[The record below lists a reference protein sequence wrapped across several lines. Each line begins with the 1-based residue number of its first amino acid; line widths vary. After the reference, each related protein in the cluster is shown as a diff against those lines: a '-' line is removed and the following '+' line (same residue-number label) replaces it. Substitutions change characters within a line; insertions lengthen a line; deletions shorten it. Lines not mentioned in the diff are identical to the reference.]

1 MAPVRNGG
9 HRCGSTGRPT
19 AREPDVSSSI
29 PPDREPGRWEVDLH
43 FSANDSS
50 DACDREITTVTGTQ
64 RSRPRAA
71 TIEAHH
77 RRMMWRLR
85 MTLADRPGLLAQV
98 ATACGAA
105 GVNILA
111 MQVFRTETGA
121 VDELVV
127 EADDAWNELELAA
140 LVEGAGGDAVAVT
153 RTDEADLDD
162 APTRYLRAVHDVI
175 EGGQDVEAV
184 LRALLRTEPPDVADY
199 TGHDVLDL
207 RRRDGSVLRISRAV
221 PFTPVE
227 RARAQALLSLV
238 SDAGMDVPLIAP
250 SAFQPVPMVREA
262 TLADIE
268 AVAALHGRCS
278 VETLYSRYQTPL
290 RLPMTT
296 RLARRLVAPDA
307 GVALVVQTGL
317 AIVGHG
323 VLEQHGDDW
332 TFQLIVEDAWH
343 SRGIGTRLVREAAE
357 RARRLGLRQLTFV
370 SAGANDS
377 MLRAVGAAGLVA
389 RVERHGELVHVTVP
403 LGPSGWTATA

>member
-1 MAPVRNGG
+1 
-9 HRCGSTGRPT
+9 
-19 AREPDVSSSI
+19 
-29 PPDREPGRWEVDLH
+29 
-43 FSANDSS
+43 
-50 DACDREITTVTGTQ
+50 
-64 RSRPRAA
+64 
-71 TIEAHH
+71 
-77 RRMMWRLR
+77 
-85 MTLADRPGLLAQV
+85 MTLPDRPGLLAQV
-98 ATACGAA
+98 ATACGGA

-111 MQVFRTETGA
+111 MQVFRTEAGA

-127 EADDAWNELELAA
+127 EADDAWGDVDLAA
-140 LVEGAGGDAVAVT
+140 LIEGAGGVAVAVT

-175 EGGQDVEAV
+175 EGGQDVELV
-184 LRALLRTEPPDVADY
+184 LRELLRTQPPDVADY

-268 AVAALHGRCS
+268 AVSALHGRCS
-278 VETLYSRYQTPL
+278 VETLYARYQTPL

-296 RLARRLVAPDA
+296 RLARRLVAPD
-307 GVALVVQTGL
+307 GGIALVVQVGL
-317 AIVGHG
+317 SVVGHG

-332 TFQLIVEDAWH
+332 TFQLIVEDAWQ

-357 RARRLGLRQLTFV
+357 RARGLGLSQLTFV

-377 MLRAVGAAGLVA
+377 MLRGVGAAGLVA
-389 RVERHGELVHVTVP
+389 RVERHGDLVHVTVP
-403 LGPSGWTATA
+403 LGPAGWTASA